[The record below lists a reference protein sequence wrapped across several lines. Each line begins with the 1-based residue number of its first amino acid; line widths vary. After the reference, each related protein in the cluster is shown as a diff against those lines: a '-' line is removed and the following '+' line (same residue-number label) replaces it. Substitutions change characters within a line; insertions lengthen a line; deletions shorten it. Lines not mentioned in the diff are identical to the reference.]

1 MFEPITID
9 DGREEQDVSTSY
21 RHDDDEGRPEIEVL
35 GVAAV
40 VLAAIVFFA
49 CWQFFRGLLDYLDWQ
64 WSWEALEFDMPLD
77 IPGFMD
83 LALIGLIVCML
94 AAGQPYFARLMR
106 RPWNGWSDT
115 SLGLYWLGSAV
126 CAWCLMSASNLGLP
140 LEIIS
145 HLGISIDDWGVAAQL
160 SYIVLS
166 VVVYVLIASFT
177 KNNPGPLAALGLCL
191 SPLVAAASGIILLAT
206 GIAYLTT
213 IALKKIGAALNAED
227 EEEDEWTDEDDELL
241 GDLIFKWHRTR
252 KEDAC
257 EQERPSTGDDESM
270 HPTSNPFEADSRHK
284 TVADRQDEAQP
295 DGADCDLSQNEASH
309 TTPAPLTDAN
319 ADEAPERNSGLQ
331 ADSPDAEQSDDRSTR
346 S

>member
-21 RHDDDEGRPEIEVL
+21 RRDDDEGRPEIEVL

-49 CWQFFRGLLDYLDWQ
+49 CWQFLRGLLDYLDWQ

-140 LEIIS
+140 LEIVS

-177 KNNPGPLAALGLCL
+177 KNNHGPLAALGLCL
-191 SPLVAAASGIILLAT
+191 SPLVAALSDFILVAI
-206 GIAYLTT
+206 GIAYLAT
-213 IALKKIGAALNAED
+213 IVLRRIGAALNAED
-227 EEEDEWTDEDDELL
+227 AKEDEWTNEDDELFE
-241 GDLIFKWHRTR
+241 DLIFKWRRTR
-252 KEDAC
+252 KG
-257 EQERPSTGDDESM
+257 TDDELDEEAAEGDEGAR
-270 HPTSNPFEADSRHK
+270 PTENPFEAKEEPGS
-284 TVADRQDEAQP
+284 VAA
-295 DGADCDLSQNEASH
+295 
-309 TTPAPLTDAN
+309 
-319 ADEAPERNSGLQ
+319 
-331 ADSPDAEQSDDRSTR
+331 QSDSTNDDARNDAHGDTR
-346 S
+346 SDARSDSAGQDARDEPGTSEPQP